1 MAHQSTLPTADYSPG
16 SGYLL
21 AAFGA
26 ALFSTKAI
34 FVKLAYGTGVVP
46 VVDPITLLALRM
58 GFALPVYLVIGVMA
72 WRSRIRENRN
82 LPNARQFIGAALVGI
97 LGYYCASYL
106 DFEGLVYLTAQFERL
121 ILFTYPFFVMLL
133 GALFFGARI
142 TAWGLAALALA
153 YAGISIIYMEGATAS
168 GEHAVFGGL
177 LVLGAAF
184 SFALYQLVAK
194 PLITQIGSRIF
205 TCIAMSGACI
215 AVLAHFLLQN
225 SGLVIL
231 DLPTRIIAMGAM
243 LAIVSTI
250 LPSFM
255 LNAALDRVGPQAVA
269 VLGTLSPS
277 ATIIMAIFLLNEP
290 FTMVDAL
297 GTSLVMA
304 GVGLFTWRDAR
315 RKDYAAT
322 AKE

>member
-1 MAHQSTLPTADYSPG
+1 MAQQSSLPAADYSVAA
-16 SGYLL
+16 GYLL
-21 AAFGA
+21 AASGA
-26 ALFSTKAI
+26 VLFSMKAI
-34 FVKLAYGTGVVP
+34 FVKLAYGTGGVP

-58 GFALPVYLVIGVMA
+58 GFSLPVYFAIGFVA
-72 WRSRIRENRN
+72 WRSRFREKRS
-82 LPNARQFIGAALVGI
+82 LPTPAQFTATALVGV

-133 GALFFGARI
+133 GALFFGQRV

-153 YAGISIIYMEGATAS
+153 YAGISIIYVEGATAS
-168 GEHAVFGGL
+168 GPNAVFGGL

-184 SFALYQLVAK
+184 SFALYQLIAK

-205 TCIAMSGACI
+205 TCIAMSGACL
-215 AVLAHFLLQN
+215 AVLAHFLAEN
-225 SGLVIL
+225 SVQILVS
-231 DLPTRIIAMGAM
+231 LPPRIIGLGAM

-269 VLGTLSPS
+269 VMGTLSPA
-277 ATIIMAIFLLNEP
+277 ATIIMAIFLLGEP

-304 GVGLFTWRDAR
+304 GVGLFTWRDTR
-315 RKDYAAT
+315 RKRDAADV
-322 AKE
+322 KP

>member
-1 MAHQSTLPTADYSPG
+1 MAQQTPLPAADYSPF

-26 ALFSTKAI
+26 VLFSMKAI
-34 FVKLAYGTGVVP
+34 FVKLAYGTGGAP
-46 VVDPITLLALRM
+46 LVDPITLLALRM
-58 GFALPVYLVIGVMA
+58 GFALPVYLLIGVMA

-82 LPNARQFIGAALVGI
+82 LPTARQFTGAALVGV

-142 TAWGLAALALA
+142 TVWGLAALALS
-153 YAGISIIYMEGATAS
+153 YAGISIIYVEGATAS
-168 GEHAVFGGL
+168 GDHAVFGGL

-184 SFALYQLVAK
+184 SFALYQLLAK
-194 PLITQIGSRIF
+194 SLIAQIGSRIF
-205 TCIAMSGACI
+205 TCIAMGGACL
-215 AVLAHFLLQN
+215 AVLAHFLAEN
-225 SGLVIL
+225 SVAVFL
-231 DLPTRIIAMGAM
+231 DLPPRIIVLGAM
-243 LAIVSTI
+243 LSIVATI

-269 VLGTLSPS
+269 VLGTLSPA
-277 ATIIMAIFLLNEP
+277 ATIIMAILLLNEP
-290 FTMVDAL
+290 FTAVDAI

-304 GVGLFTWRDAR
+304 GVGLFTWRDAQ
-315 RKDYAAT
+315 RKAT
-322 AKE
+322 A